1 MPPLSTRLLAAT
13 VVALLLTVFFWL
25 IHVDV
30 LNWGTVMVIAVMGA
44 LFIGVPR
51 ALAWASGRA
60 VQSLHGAAWWRR
72 QGTHHEFA
80 GIALDVR
87 EDTYHLWIEA
97 HGLKRVLRTQ
107 EADDVFA
114 ARVASGRWVREGYRL
129 WLRGDAVVDYL
140 SHAAPDRTDPRILR
154 FSRWLQ
160 TQVLL
165 PAATRRARRP
175 GGMAAPAPA
184 PAAAQTAAPTSSA
197 PAAMPAS
204 AAPPAQD

>member
-1 MPPLSTRLLAAT
+1 MPPLSARLLAAT
-13 VVALLLTVFFWL
+13 AVALLLTVFFWL

-30 LNWGTVMVIAVMGA
+30 LNWGTVITLLVIGA

-51 ALAWASGRA
+51 ALAWVSGRA
-60 VQSLHGAAWWRR
+60 SDSLKSVALRGRHGN
-72 QGTHHEFA
+72 HHEFA
-80 GIALDVR
+80 GIALEVR

-97 HGLKRVLRTQ
+97 HGVKRVLRMQ

-114 ARVASGRWVREGYRL
+114 ARLASGRWVREGYRL

-160 TQVLL
+160 TQVLF

-175 GGMAAPAPA
+175 GGVAAPAPA
-184 PAAAQTAAPTSSA
+184 PEAAQTAAPTSAA